1 MIIYPFPEEI
11 NTNKSLTVAAMRLQE
26 VFKVWGYDFPFGFFQ
41 ELVNLYHEAYRKT
54 DVIRVHPQAIANR
67 VRIYPAEDT
76 HALTVAAEKY
86 KRHYSV
92 VHADPTHLRVYVLED

>member
-41 ELVNLYHEAYRKT
+41 ELANLYHEAYRKT
-54 DVIRVHPQAIANR
+54 DVIRVNPQAIANR
-67 VRIYPAEDT
+67 VRIYPTEDT

-92 VHADPTHLRVYVLED
+92 VYADLAHLRVYVLED

>member
-41 ELVNLYHEAYRKT
+41 EFVTLHHEAYRKT
-54 DVIRVHPQAIANR
+54 DVIRIHPRATANR
-67 VRIYPAEDT
+67 VRIYPAEDA
-76 HALTVAAEKY
+76 HALAVAVEKY

-92 VHADPTHLRVYVLED
+92 VHADLTHLRVYVLED

>member
-41 ELVNLYHEAYRKT
+41 VLTAYYHERYGEG
-54 DVIRVHPQAIANR
+54 DVICIHPQAIANR
-67 VRIYPAEDT
+67 VRIYPADNAIVLDKQVDG
-76 HALTVAAEKY
+76 HK
-86 KRHYSV
+86 KQHSV
-92 VHADPTHLRVYVLED
+92 VHADLAHLRIYVLED

>member
-41 ELVNLYHEAYRKT
+41 ELVNLYHDAYRKT

-92 VHADPTHLRVYVLED
+92 VHADLTHLRVYVLED

>member
-41 ELVNLYHEAYRKT
+41 EFVTLHHEAYRKT
-54 DVIRVHPQAIANR
+54 DVIRIHPRAIANR
-67 VRIYPAEDT
+67 VRIYPAEDA
-76 HALTVAAEKY
+76 HALAVAVEKY

-92 VHADPTHLRVYVLED
+92 VHADLTHLRVYVLED

>member
-41 ELVNLYHEAYRKT
+41 EFVTLHHEAYRKT
-54 DVIRVHPQAIANR
+54 DVIRIHPRATANR

-76 HALTVAAEKY
+76 HALTVAAEKH

-92 VHADPTHLRVYVLED
+92 VHADLTNLRVYVLED

>member
-41 ELVNLYHEAYRKT
+41 ELVNLYHDAYRKT
-54 DVIRVHPQAIANR
+54 DVIRVHPRTIANR

-92 VHADPTHLRVYVLED
+92 VYADLAHLRVYVLED

>member
-41 ELVNLYHEAYRKT
+41 EFVTLHHEAYRKT

-92 VHADPTHLRVYVLED
+92 VHADLTHLRVYVLED

>member
-92 VHADPTHLRVYVLED
+92 VHADLTHLRVYVLED

>member
-41 ELVNLYHEAYRKT
+41 ELVNLYHDAYRKT
-54 DVIRVHPQAIANR
+54 DVIRVHPRTIANR

-92 VHADPTHLRVYVLED
+92 VYADLAHLRAYVLED